1 MSSTQQVEDYMATY
15 KELKAQ
21 VEALAEKAEAA
32 RAAEFQAVVE
42 DIRAKVAEYGITE
55 KDIFG
60 GRRGRV
66 AAKKVAAPVE
76 AKYRDPKTGATWSG
90 RGRAPAWIKDAKN
103 RNRFLIQE

>member
-1 MSSTQQVEDYMATY
+1 MATY

-21 VEALAEKAEAA
+21 ANALAEKAETA
-32 RAAEFQAVVE
+32 RVAELQAVVD
-42 DIRAKVAEYGITE
+42 DIRAKVTEYGITE

-60 GRRGRV
+60 ARRGRT
-66 AAKKVAAPVE
+66 AKKATGPVE

>member
-1 MSSTQQVEDYMATY
+1 MATY

-21 VEALAEKAEAA
+21 AEALAEKAEAA
-32 RAAEFQAVVE
+32 RRAEMQSTIE

-60 GRRGRV
+60 ARRGKLANRKTV
-66 AAKKVAAPVE
+66 AVE
-76 AKYRDPKTGATWSG
+76 AKYRDPKTGVTWSG

-103 RNRFLIQE
+103 RNRFLIEG

>member
-1 MSSTQQVEDYMATY
+1 MATY

-21 VEALAEKAEAA
+21 MDALAEKTEAA
-32 RAAEFQAVVE
+32 RIAEFQAVVD
-42 DIRAKVAEYGITE
+42 DIRAKVVEYGVTE

-60 GRRGRV
+60 ARRSRS
-66 AAKKVAAPVE
+66 AKQATAPVE

-90 RGRAPAWIKDAKN
+90 RGRAPAWIQNAKN

>member
-1 MSSTQQVEDYMATY
+1 MATY

-21 VEALAEKAEAA
+21 MEALAEKAEAA
-32 RAAEFQAVVE
+32 RAAEFQAIVD
-42 DIRAKVAEYGITE
+42 DIRTKVAEFGITE

-60 GRRGRV
+60 NRRGRP
-66 AAKKVAAPVE
+66 AKQAAAPVQ

-103 RNRFLIQE
+103 RTDS